1 MVALL
6 NDLTLLHHNNIVS
19 MPDGGESVSDNYSC
33 DGA

>member
-6 NDLTLLHHNNIVS
+6 NDLTLLHHDNIVS
-19 MPDGGESVSDNYSC
+19 MPDCGESVSDHYGC